1 MVKKR
6 AVKIKEPKTLK
17 DHIKHKSKLTSLL
30 LIKIFSAFLSLG
42 VGIIAYFFIK
52 EVFNQVISLVIGF
65 AIAVG
70 LYLILVIKVLD
81 VLKF

>member
-1 MVKKR
+1 MKKR
-6 AVKIKEPKTLK
+6 ANKEPRSLK

-30 LIKIFSAFLSLG
+30 ITKILLAFLSLG
-42 VGIIAYFFIK
+42 IGIIAYAFIK
-52 EVFNQVISLVIGF
+52 DIFNQVISLVMGF